1 VLEQEVNACI
11 LKRSFEMTTQ
21 IIRQTLNNEAMRII
35 IFDSDDNLIQTIF
48 QLYTSENH
56 ENMKN

>member
-1 VLEQEVNACI
+1 MLEQEVNACI